1 MAQTNAQI
9 IFMNSLELMDAG
21 TLKST
26 GRMFVV
32 EMEDGT
38 KKELPEP
45 QPIHTFA
52 GWKARGYKVKKG
64 EHAIAKFPIW
74 KMGKGKIEKDENGED
89 VEKAGRMF
97 MKLSFFFS
105 PEQVEP
111 MKAN

>member
-1 MAQTNAQI
+1 
-9 IFMNSLELMDAG
+9 
-21 TLKST
+21 
-26 GRMFVV
+26 
-32 EMEDGT
+32 
-38 KKELPEP
+38 
-45 QPIHTFA
+45 
-52 GWKARGYKVKKG
+52 VKKG